1 MEKLVTCPVNQSI
14 PKPIFF
20 DCKLLLTE
28 IPLLAGVNLVSS
40 IIILVYVLMTET
52 IYCIFRVFRSS
63 YV

>member
-20 DCKLLLTE
+20 DCKLLLTD

-40 IIILVYVLMTET
+40 IIILV
-52 IYCIFRVFRSS
+52 
-63 YV
+63 